1 MIRLSLLLFTALC
14 LGCNSAAEVADETP
28 PPAVN
33 TDFAR
38 LPELLA
44 GVQKTGSVVVYTGLP
59 SQFWEPQLRNQE
71 LLRNETLDIHGHP
84 VYDEPQDP
92 SSADSEQL
100 TSLFSTKDSYQ
111 PLSPAKGKK
120 CGGFTAEYCVE
131 WTNGDAT
138 TQILVCLEC
147 NEAMLFDPQS
157 ELYCNLSPDL
167 TQRLKPL
174 LMRYQKQNLS
184 ANQDP

>member
-1 MIRLSLLLFTALC
+1 LVTRHSLLLFTVLC
-14 LGCNSAAEVADETP
+14 LGCNSAAEVADETT

-38 LPELLA
+38 LPEILA
-44 GVQKTGSVVVYTGLP
+44 GVQKTGSVVVYAGLP

-71 LLRNETLDIHGHP
+71 LLQKETLDVHGHP

-131 WTNGDAT
+131 WTNGDKT
-138 TQILVCLEC
+138 TQVLICLEC
-147 NEAMLFDPQS
+147 GEAMLFGPQS
-157 ELYCNLSPDL
+157 ELYCNLSPEI
-167 TQRLKPL
+167 TQRLKQL
-174 LMRYQKQNLS
+174 LTPYQPINK
-184 ANQDP
+184 